1 MPDHKN
7 LGKLVAI
14 HGTSPVFLQRA
25 AIVAAVSFLFFFAML
40 IAFYLRQHFGYFLLS
55 TAFLIVFVFTLI
67 GWWLQKRNAVEI
79 FANGLRYNKREL
91 RWQEI
96 TAIENSDRELVLIQT
111 DGEKLVIS
119 GTIYAL
125 DEIEHYIRRQMS

>member
-25 AIVAAVSFLFFFAML
+25 AIVAAVSFLFFFAIL

-96 TAIENSDRELVLIQT
+96 KAIESPDRELVLIQP
-111 DGEKLVIS
+111 DGEKLAIS

>member
-79 FANGLRYNKREL
+79 FANGLRYNKRKL
-91 RWQEI
+91 GWQEI

-111 DGEKLVIS
+111 DGEKLAIP
-119 GTIYAL
+119 GTIFAL

>member
-7 LGKLVAI
+7 LGRLVAI

-55 TAFLIVFVFTLI
+55 TAFLVVFVFTMI
-67 GWWLQKRNAVEI
+67 GWWIQKRNSVEI
-79 FANGLRYNKREL
+79 FANGLRYKKLEVRWRE
-91 RWQEI
+91 I
-96 TAIENSDRELVLIQT
+96 IAIENSDRELVLIQP

>member
-7 LGKLVAI
+7 LGRLVAI

-96 TAIENSDRELVLIQT
+96 KAIESPDRELVLIQP

>member
-25 AIVAAVSFLFFFAML
+25 AIVAAVSFLFFFAIL

-55 TAFLIVFVFTLI
+55 TAFLVVFVFTMI
-67 GWWLQKRNAVEI
+67 GWWFQKRNAVEI
-79 FANGLRYNKREL
+79 FANGLRYNKCEL
-91 RWQEI
+91 RWQDI
-96 TAIENSDRELVLIQT
+96 TAIENSDRELVLIQP

>member
-79 FANGLRYNKREL
+79 FANGIRYSKREL

-111 DGEKLVIS
+111 DREKLAIP
-119 GTIYAL
+119 GTIFAL

>member
-96 TAIENSDRELVLIQT
+96 KAIESPDRELVLIQP
-111 DGEKLVIS
+111 DGEKLAIS

>member
-1 MPDHKN
+1 MTDHKN

-119 GTIYAL
+119 GSIYAL

>member
-1 MPDHKN
+1 VPDHKN

-96 TAIENSDRELVLIQT
+96 KAIESPDRELVLIQP
-111 DGEKLVIS
+111 DGEKLAIS